1 MKQSKQNFAICIS
14 DPTTNTQ
21 QAYVIFEVY
30 KREMRIYWFMIVY
43 SFVFGNV
50 LTGKQFS
57 IEFLAFKANDASQIH
72 LE

>member
-1 MKQSKQNFAICIS
+1 MI
-14 DPTTNTQ
+14 
-21 QAYVIFEVY
+21 
-30 KREMRIYWFMIVY
+30 EMRIYWFMIVY